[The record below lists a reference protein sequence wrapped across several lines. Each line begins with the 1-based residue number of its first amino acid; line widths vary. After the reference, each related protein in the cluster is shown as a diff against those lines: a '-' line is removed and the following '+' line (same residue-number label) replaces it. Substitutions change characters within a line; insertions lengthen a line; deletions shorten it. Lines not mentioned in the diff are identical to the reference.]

1 MSAGNAA
8 LSLRTRLLAAMV
20 ALVIL
25 TAGTFGLFT
34 YRSIQAVLMQAP
46 GGLESHAYLVAAVR
60 QSTILAGLVAV
71 AGAIVLAVLTARS
84 LTGPLGGMTQAVV
97 AFGREEEKFRLA
109 VELCP
114 SGMLM
119 ADHTGAIVMV
129 NSEVERLF
137 GYHREE
143 LIGQSIDLLV
153 PDRSRVRHAQQR
165 REFAARPHGGRLVP
179 ERELAGQRKDGTE
192 FPIEVRLTS
201 IGTKSGSLILSVIVD
216 ITERKEIESLKREFV
231 ATVSHELRTPLTSIA
246 GSLSLVA
253 GGAVGELPDAA
264 KRLLTIAYS
273 NSLRL
278 GRLVNNILDF
288 ERLESGKLELDLR
301 EVDVKG
307 LIEEA
312 IEANAIYSESLQ
324 VRVRLD
330 AGDDAKVAV
339 RADAD
344 RLTQVL
350 VNLLS
355 NAAKFSPPGQ
365 EVLVSVKVRGDHVR
379 ISVRDHGP
387 GIPPGFKARIF
398 EKFAQG
404 DQTGVRQLGG
414 TGLGLSIVKQIMN
427 GLGGEIG
434 FEEAPGGGAIFNVDI
449 PRWDAAAIL
458 DVEVPRKMSA

>member
-25 TAGTFGLFT
+25 TAGTFGLFA

-46 GGLESHAYLVAAVR
+46 GGFEPHPYLVAAVR
-60 QSTILAGLVAV
+60 EAIILAGLVAI
-71 AGAIVLAVLTARS
+71 AGAIVLAILTARS
-84 LTGPLGGMTQAVV
+84 LTGLPGGMTQTVV
-97 AFGREEEKFRLA
+97 AFGLEEEKFRLA

-119 ADHTGAIVMV
+119 ADNTGAIVMV

-143 LIGQSIDLLV
+143 LIGQSVDLLV
-153 PDRSRVRHAQQR
+153 PDRSRARHAQKQ
-165 REFAARPHGGRLVP
+165 REFAARPQGRRMGL
-179 ERELAGQRKDGTE
+179 ERELSGRRKDGTE
-192 FPIEVRLTS
+192 FPVEVRRTS
-201 IGTKSGSLILSVIVD
+201 IGTLILSVIVD
-216 ITERKEIESLKREFV
+216 ITERKEAENLKREFV
-231 ATVSHELRTPLTSIA
+231 TTVSHELRTPLTSIA
-246 GSLSLVA
+246 GSLSLIT
-253 GGAVGELPDAA
+253 GGAAGELSDTAI
-264 KRLLTIAYS
+264 RLLTIAYS
-273 NSLRL
+273 NSMRL
-278 GRLVNNILDF
+278 GRLVNNIL
-288 ERLESGKLELDLR
+288 ELEKLESGALQLDLR
-301 EVDVKG
+301 EVDVRG

-312 IEANAIYSESLQ
+312 IEANAIYSEGLQ

-330 AGDDAKVAV
+330 AGDTKVAV

-365 EVLVSVKVRGDHVR
+365 EVVVSVEVRGDHVR

-414 TGLGLSIVKQIMN
+414 TGLGLSIAKQIVD

-449 PRWDAAAIL
+449 PRWDAAAML
-458 DVEVPRKMSA
+458 DAEVPRKMSA